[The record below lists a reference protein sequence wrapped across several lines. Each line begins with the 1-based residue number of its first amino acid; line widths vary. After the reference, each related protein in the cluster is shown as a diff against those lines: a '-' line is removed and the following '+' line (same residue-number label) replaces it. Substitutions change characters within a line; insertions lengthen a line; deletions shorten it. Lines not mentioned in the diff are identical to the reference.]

1 MEKTLLLA
9 VDLGTSFIKSGIY
22 DISGNC
28 IACEVKKT
36 ASLQP
41 ETGIFVQKGEALFET
56 ALTCMSEAV
65 RKVPEGLGR
74 VEAISFTGQ
83 MAGVM
88 GIDRE
93 WKDVTG
99 WSCSLDTR
107 YVPYARKQLE
117 KYGSDFLAIGGTN
130 APLMAPKIEWFQN
143 VFPVESGK
151 IVKYLMLNGY
161 CLGRLGGVRPEEAVI
176 DVSMITWSGLADVN
190 TGNWASDIC
199 RELEVEEKLPKIVTS
214 TQVCG
219 FLEKNMA
226 KILGLTAGIP
236 LIAGAGDKIAGCVGA
251 SVTETGDMIF
261 EAASYGGF
269 SCIVN
274 DYRPDTNSGNYDGLI
289 MADGCK
295 RVAHKYIPG
304 SGITLKW
311 FLDNFTNPEDISGFQ
326 AMDEKAGKVSPGCDG
341 LMAVGLLGGSA
352 MPFNGDMKGM
362 WIGHDWTHRKEHFYR
377 ALLESFSFELALTI
391 DSIERN
397 YPEYQKKACKLI
409 GGGARSEL
417 WAQILADVTG
427 RTFQTVDR
435 EDNALWGTAILA
447 GKGLGIFEK
456 EDKIA
461 ARCIQTK
468 KEFRPDE
475 ERFLFYQPLKERY
488 RVLRNK
494 MYNMFL
500 L

>member
-1 MEKTLLLA
+1 MVSEC
-9 VDLGTSFIKSGIY
+9 
-22 DISGNC
+22 ISC
-28 IACEVKKT
+28 
-36 ASLQP
+36 
-41 ETGIFVQKGEALFET
+41 
-56 ALTCMSEAV
+56 
-65 RKVPEGLGR
+65 R
-74 VEAISFTGQ
+74 V
-83 MAGVM
+83 
-88 GIDRE
+88 
-93 WKDVTG
+93 
-99 WSCSLDTR
+99 
-107 YVPYARKQLE
+107 
-117 KYGSDFLAIGGTN
+117 
-130 APLMAPKIEWFQN
+130 
-143 VFPVESGK
+143 GK

-326 AMDEKAGKVSPGCDG
+326 AMDEKAEKVSPGCDG